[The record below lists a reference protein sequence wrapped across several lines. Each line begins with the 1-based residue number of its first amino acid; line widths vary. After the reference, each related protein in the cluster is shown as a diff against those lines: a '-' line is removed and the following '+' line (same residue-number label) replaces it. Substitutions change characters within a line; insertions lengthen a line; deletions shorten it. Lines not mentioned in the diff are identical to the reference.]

1 MKDTREHL
9 SQLLAERILVLDGAW
24 GVLIHRREFSEEE
37 YRGERFRD
45 HARDVKGDP
54 DLLNLTRPEVVA
66 EIHDSYFD
74 AGADITTTNT
84 FTATRIGQA
93 DYALEDAAAEMSLEG
108 ARLARRV
115 ADEWTART
123 PEKPR
128 FVAGSVGPLNVT
140 LSLSPKV
147 EDAAYRAV
155 TFDAVREAYVEQI
168 AALRDGGVDLLLIE
182 TIFDT
187 LNAKAAIV
195 AAREVAPELP
205 LWLSFTAVDKSGRN
219 LSGQTSDA
227 FWISV
232 EHAEP
237 FIVGVNCSLG
247 ATEMRPFLEGLSNI
261 ASTYVSCHPN
271 AGLPNELG
279 LHDEQ
284 AADTSRFLRAF
295 AEDGLV
301 NLVGGCCG
309 TTPEHTHA
317 IARAVAGLPPRR
329 VPGPSKLPRFSG
341 LDPFVIG
348 PDTGFVVV
356 GERTNVT
363 GSAKFRRLIE
373 ANDFQSAGDVA
384 LEQVRGGANLLDVNM
399 DADLLDA
406 EQAMTTFLNLI
417 ATEPEAARL
426 PIMVDSS
433 RFRALEAGLKC
444 VQGKGVVNS
453 ISLKE
458 GEGPF
463 LEQAR
468 TIRRYGAA
476 VVVMAFD
483 EQGQAESI
491 ERKVEILGRA
501 YDLLTSEVG
510 LGSDASGQSPF
521 APEDV
526 ILDPNVLAV
535 ATGIEEHAGF
545 AKAFIESIP
554 RIKERCPGALV
565 SGGISNL
572 SFAFRGNDAVR
583 EAMHASF
590 LYHAIGAGLDM
601 GIVNAGQLA
610 VYAEIEPELL
620 ERVEDVLFDRRPD
633 ATERLV
639 EHASS
644 VTGGAT
650 ERVIDLSWRE
660 AAVGERLAHALVHG
674 IVDFIEEDTEEARR
688 GATRPLDVIEGPL
701 MDGMSIVGDLFGAG
715 KMFLPQVVK
724 SARAMKRAV
733 SYLEPYMEAEKT
745 ERSAAARIVMATVKG
760 DVHDIGK
767 NIVGVVLGCNGYEVI
782 DLGVMVPADRI
793 LDVAVE
799 QDCDF
804 VGLSGLITP
813 SLDEMVSV
821 AKEMERR
828 GLELPL
834 LIGGATTS
842 KQHTAVRIAPEYEQP
857 TLHVL
862 DASRVV
868 GVVGD
873 LLDGDRRVRL
883 DGENRVEQE
892 RLRALHAERG
902 RKPLLSLREAR
913 TRRTPIDWHAEDLA
927 VPAFTGSRLVQ
938 EDIAT
943 LRGYVDWTFF
953 FHAWE
958 LKGRYPAILDDPE
971 KGEVARDLF
980 AAANEL
986 LDEVVDSGSLEAR
999 GVHGFWPAQAEEDD
1013 VVLEGGVRFPMLRQ
1027 QADHAD
1033 SRPNRSLADYVA
1045 PASTGLTDYVGAFA
1059 VAIHGAGELAV
1070 RFEAELDDYRAIMIR
1085 ALADRLAEAF
1095 AERLHEVARHQ
1106 WHSPDEALAG
1116 KDLIE
1121 ERFRGIRP
1129 AFGYPACPDH
1139 SEKGTLLAL
1148 LDAERAGVGMTETF
1162 ATIPAASVSG
1172 LYFGHPQAR
1181 YFSIGRI
1188 GKDQVADYA
1197 QRKGMDI
1204 AEAERWLR
1212 VNLAY
1217 EP

>member
-1 MKDTREHL
+1 VKDTRTQL
-9 SQLLAERILVLDGAW
+9 AALLAERILVLDGSW
-24 GVLIHRREFSEEE
+24 GVLIHRRGLSEEE
-37 YRGERFRD
+37 YRGERFAA
-45 HARDVKGDP
+45 HTHDVRGDP
-54 DLLNLTRPEVVA
+54 DLLNLTAPHVVA
-66 EIHDSYFD
+66 ELHDAYFE
-74 AGADITTTNT
+74 AGADIATTNT
-84 FTATRIGQA
+84 FTATSIGQA
-93 DYALEDAAAEMSLEG
+93 DYALERYAAEMSREG
-108 ARLARRV
+108 ARLARAA
-115 ADEWTART
+115 ADAWTART
-123 PEKPR
+123 PEQPR

-147 EDAAYRAV
+147 DDPAFRAV
-155 TFDAVREAYVEQI
+155 TFSEVQASYEEQI
-168 AALRDGGVDLLLIE
+168 AALRDGGVDLLLVE

-195 AAREVAPELP
+195 AARSVAPELP
-205 LWLSFTAVDKSGRN
+205 LWLSFTAIDRSGRN

-232 EHAEP
+232 EHAEA
-237 FIVGVNCSLG
+237 FVVGVNCSLG
-247 ATEMRPFLEGLSNI
+247 ATEMRPFLEALANV

-271 AGLPNELG
+271 AGLPNALG

-284 AADTSRFLRAF
+284 AADTSRYLRAF

-309 TTPEHTHA
+309 TTPEHTRA
-317 IARAVAGLPPRR
+317 IVRAVEGLPPRR
-329 VPGPSKLPRFSG
+329 VPEPSTRPRFSG
-341 LDPFVIG
+341 LEPFVIG

-373 ANDFQSAGDVA
+373 ANDVQGAVDVA

-406 EQAMTTFLNLI
+406 EAAMTTFLNLL

-433 RFRALEAGLKC
+433 RFSALEAGLRC
-444 VQGKGVVNS
+444 LQGKGVVNS

-458 GEGPF
+458 GEEAF

-468 TIRRYGAA
+468 TVRAYGAA

-483 EQGQAESI
+483 ERGQAETV

-501 YDLLTSEVG
+501 YDLLLERAG
-510 LGSDASGQSPF
+510 F

-545 AKAFIESIP
+545 AKAFVEAIP
-554 RIKERCPGALV
+554 LLKKRCPGASV

-572 SFAFRGNDAVR
+572 SFAFRGNDVVR

-590 LYHAIGAGLDM
+590 LYHAIRAGLDM

-610 VYAEIEPELL
+610 VYEDIEPELL
-620 ERVEDVLFDRRPD
+620 ERVEDVLFDRRED

-639 EHASS
+639 EHAAS

-650 ERVIDLSWRE
+650 KRELDLTWRE
-660 AAVGERLAHALVHG
+660 APVAERLAHALVHG
-674 IVDFIEEDTEEARR
+674 VVDFIEEDTEEARQ
-688 GATRPLDVIEGPL
+688 ASSRPLDVIEGPL
-701 MDGMSIVGDLFGAG
+701 MDGMKIVGDLFGSG

-733 SYLEPYMEAEKT
+733 AYLEPFMEAEKT
-745 ERSAAARIVMATVKG
+745 ERSAATRVVLATVKG

-799 QDCDF
+799 EDCDI

-828 GLELPL
+828 GIELPL
-834 LIGGATTS
+834 LVGGATTS
-842 KQHTAVRIAPEYEQP
+842 RQHTAVRIAPEYTPP
-857 TLHVL
+857 TVHVL

-873 LLDGDRRVRL
+873 LLDGDRRQRL
-883 DGENRVEQE
+883 DAENRADQE
-892 RLRALHAERG
+892 RLRALHAEKG

-913 TRRTPIDWHAEDLA
+913 VRRTPIDWHADDLA
-927 VPAFTGSRLVQ
+927 APPFTGTRIVEESV
-938 EDIAT
+938 AS
-943 LRGYVDWTFF
+943 LRDYVDWSFF

-971 KGEVARDLF
+971 KGDVARELL
-980 AAANEL
+980 ANANEL
-986 LDEVVDSGSLEAR
+986 LDAIQAEGSLRPR
-999 GVHGFWPAQAEEDD
+999 GVYGFWVAHADGDD
-1013 VVLEGGVRFPMLRQ
+1013 VVLDVGARFPMLRQ

-1033 SRPNRSLADYVA
+1033 SRPNRSLADFVA
-1045 PASTGLTDYVGAFA
+1045 PRDTDLLDHVGAFA
-1059 VAIHGAGELAV
+1059 VAILGAEELAD
-1070 RFEAELDDYRAIMIR
+1070 RFAAELDDYRAIMVR

-1095 AERLHEVARHQ
+1095 AERLHEIARRQ
-1106 WHSPDEALAG
+1106 WYAPSEQLTNAERIA
-1116 KDLIE
+1116 

-1148 LDAERAGVGMTETF
+1148 LDAERAGIGVTESF
-1162 ATIPAASVSG
+1162 ATTPAASVSG

-1181 YFSIGRI
+1181 YFSVGRV
-1188 GKDQVADYA
+1188 GRDQVADYA
-1197 QRKGMDI
+1197 ERKGVAQ

-1212 VNLAY
+1212 QNLAY